1 LIYRIYLI
9 DGDNG
14 ISILESTFKDF
25 QKSKISDDLIP
36 GFFQEINRI
45 IDNIQEMITKGEK
58 GIEMVRLLES
68 EKSTIVIYYHPL
80 SRILFCSI
88 SDADDNT
95 DKLIEVIKKIAIR
108 FWKKH
113 QSDIKL
119 FRTTTEKSRFQT
131 IITDIENLTNGG
143 KIAEVFPKI
152 LLTKNVLEKIL
163 SMGMISKFEFQVAQ
177 KCTGENSPLMISRFF
192 NKTLTEINENLKKL
206 EQLDIIQMSNL

>member
-1 LIYRIYLI
+1 MIYRIYLI

-14 ISILESTFKDF
+14 ISILESRFKDF
-25 QKSKISDDLIP
+25 KKEKIPDDVIP

-45 IDNIQEMITKGEK
+45 IDNIQEMMAKGEK
-58 GIEMVRLLES
+58 GNEMVRLLES
-68 EKSTIVIYYHPL
+68 ENSTIVIYYHPL

-95 DKLIEVIKKIAIR
+95 DKLIDVIKKIAIR

-113 QSDIKL
+113 QSDIKI

-131 IITDIENLTNGG
+131 IIADIENLTNGG
-143 KIAEVFPKI
+143 KIAEIFPI
-152 LLTKNVLEKIL
+152 TLIVKNVLEKIL

-177 KCTGENSPLMISRFF
+177 KCTGENSPLKISRIF
-192 NKTLTEINENLKKL
+192 NKSLTEINDVLKKL
-206 EQLDIIQMSNL
+206 EQLDIVQM

>member
-1 LIYRIYLI
+1 MIYRIYLI

-14 ISILESTFKDF
+14 ISILESRFKDF
-25 QKSKISDDLIP
+25 KKEKIPDDVIP

-45 IDNIQEMITKGEK
+45 IDNIQEMMAKGEK
-58 GIEMVRLLES
+58 GNEMVRLFES
-68 EKSTIVIYYHPL
+68 ENSTIVIYYHPL

-95 DKLIEVIKKIAIR
+95 DKLIDVIKKIAIR

-113 QSDIKL
+113 QSDIKI

-131 IITDIENLTNGG
+131 IIADIENLTNGG
-143 KIAEVFPKI
+143 KIAEIFPI
-152 LLTKNVLEKIL
+152 TLIVKNVLEKIL

-177 KCTGENSPLMISRFF
+177 KCTGENSPLKISRIF
-192 NKTLTEINENLKKL
+192 NKSLTEINDVLKKL
-206 EQLDIIQMSNL
+206 EQLDIVQM

>member
-14 ISILESTFKDF
+14 ISILESRFKDF
-25 QKSKISDDLIP
+25 KKEKIPDDVIP

-45 IDNIQEMITKGEK
+45 IDNIQEMMAKGEK
-58 GIEMVRLLES
+58 GNEMVRLLES
-68 EKSTIVIYYHPL
+68 ENSTIVIYYHPL

-95 DKLIEVIKKIAIR
+95 DKLIDVIKKIAIR

-113 QSDIKL
+113 QSDIKI

-131 IITDIENLTNGG
+131 IIADIENLTNGG
-143 KIAEVFPKI
+143 KIAEIFPI
-152 LLTKNVLEKIL
+152 TLIVKNVLEKIL

-177 KCTGENSPLMISRFF
+177 KCTGENSPLKISRIF
-192 NKTLTEINENLKKL
+192 NKSLTEINDVLKKL
-206 EQLDIIQMSNL
+206 EQLDIVQM

>member
-14 ISILESTFKDF
+14 ISILESRFKDF
-25 QKSKISDDLIP
+25 KKEKIPDDVIP

-45 IDNIQEMITKGEK
+45 IDNIQEMMAKGEK
-58 GIEMVRLLES
+58 GNEMVRLFES
-68 EKSTIVIYYHPL
+68 ENSTIVIYYHPL

-95 DKLIEVIKKIAIR
+95 DKLIDVIKKIAIR

-113 QSDIKL
+113 QSDIKI

-131 IITDIENLTNGG
+131 IIADIENLTNGG
-143 KIAEVFPKI
+143 KIAEIFPI
-152 LLTKNVLEKIL
+152 TLIVKNVLEKIL

-177 KCTGENSPLMISRFF
+177 KCTGENSPLKISRIF
-192 NKTLTEINENLKKL
+192 NKSLTEINDVLKKL
-206 EQLDIIQMSNL
+206 EQLDIVQM